1 LLKEAIMSVN
11 KRLALVASVVALATS
26 PIAMAHGPMKFG
38 TSTTPLSVT
47 EPQMQAQ
54 ASEAPAWHSGDGSIY
69 DSSQGQI
76 IASAPLGVASN
87 ATPAETPNTAASAE
101 GRKEVAVPSPTTT
114 MERDAPAASV
124 GSGRQTANPGRYA
137 YRPK

>member
-1 LLKEAIMSVN
+1 LKEAIMSVN
-11 KRLALVASVVALATS
+11 KRLALLASVVGLAAAS
-26 PIAMAHGPMKFG
+26 PVVAAHGPINFG

-54 ASEAPAWHSGDGSIY
+54 ASEAPAWHAGDGSIY
-69 DSSQGQI
+69 DSSQGRI
-76 IASAPLGVASN
+76 IAAAPSNLASN
-87 ATPAETPNTAASAE
+87 TTASESSNAATSAE
-101 GRKEVAVPSPTTT
+101 GKKEVAVPSPTTT

-124 GSGRQTANPGRYA
+124 GSGRQAANPGRFS